1 MNEQEK
7 LARQWA
13 EKIKTLHVS
22 SPEMEAAAEYILAT
36 TEPEKPQLTRWDG
49 VEMDGREW
57 VVQAVSETGALQLIA
72 ADGSAYAHDFAEN
85 VIPNGKRYELREI
98 GAGEPDAPTHPATL
112 TTEQDYNNAPHGTI
126 VDIDGTVAVRDFT
139 GWYHIGEKYPYTS
152 RGMCSLGEGDV
163 IHWGWGK

>member
-1 MNEQEK
+1 MSNEK

-22 SPEMEAAAEYILAT
+22 SPEMEAAAEHILDT

-85 VIPNGKRYELREI
+85 VIPNRKRYELREI
-98 GAGEPDAPTHPATL
+98 GAGEPDEPTHPATL
-112 TTEQDYNNAPHGTI
+112 TTEQDYNNAPKGTI
-126 VDIDGTVAVRDFT
+126 VDIDDCMVR
-139 GWYHIGEKYPYTS
+139 
-152 RGMCSLGEGDV
+152 RGMYGWRISGARSQFTSYEMAQLGEGDV
-163 IHWGWGK
+163 IRWGGWDK